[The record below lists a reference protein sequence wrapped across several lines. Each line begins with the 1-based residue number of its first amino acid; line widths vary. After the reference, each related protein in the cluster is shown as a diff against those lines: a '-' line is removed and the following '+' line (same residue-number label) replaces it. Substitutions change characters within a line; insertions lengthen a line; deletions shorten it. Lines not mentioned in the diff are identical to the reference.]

1 MNNLPQKFRDP
12 HKALGM
18 NESESILV
26 ALSGGADST
35 ALLYMM
41 CVCRKKLNFRLCA
54 AHVNHNIRTEQYN
67 NEAAR
72 DEIFCRELC
81 EKLGVELFVLNADIP
96 ALAAEQGESTETVAR
111 RVRYSFFANTMREQN
126 IKILLTAHNADDN
139 LETQIFNLCRGCGAQ
154 GISGIPTT
162 RDFPEGDGVIFR
174 PLLSLT
180 KAEIIS
186 YCTENHLEFV
196 SDSTNFETEYTR
208 NRIRAKII
216 PELVDIFGNPQTTSQ
231 RLSAAISEDIDYI
244 NSEASSAYNSFKGE
258 QIPLKE
264 FNLLH
269 IAIRRRILCMEF
281 ARVSDASLEAVHLNA
296 LIELAEK
303 AVPHASI
310 SLPDGISAKIEQDR
324 IVFERQKPT
333 ATQSYEIKL
342 EYGINII
349 EGTDYAVC
357 ISDDDN
363 QDVLHINGQ
372 IYKLYTS
379 AKLKNIRMSSLFAR
393 SRREGDTVYSGKMT
407 KKLKKLMCDKK
418 IPLSERESLPIITE
432 DDEII
437 YAPLCAVCDRA
448 MAKAD
453 YKIKIDIY
461 KAERTV
467 Q

>member
-12 HKALGM
+12 HKALGIS
-18 NESESILV
+18 ETESILV

-41 CVCRKKLNFRLCA
+41 CVCREKSNFRLCA

-72 DEIFCRELC
+72 DESFCRELC
-81 EKLGVELFVLNADIP
+81 NRLGIELFVLDADIP

-111 RVRYSFFANTMREQN
+111 HIRYSFFAKTMREQN

-154 GISGIPTT
+154 GISGIPPM
-162 RDFPEGDGVIFR
+162 REFPEGDGIIFR

-186 YCTENHLEFV
+186 YCEDNSLEFV

-216 PELVDIFGNPQTTSQ
+216 PELVDIFENPQTASQ
-231 RLSAAISEDIDYI
+231 RLSAAISEDVDFI
-244 NSEASSAYNSFKGE
+244 NSEARSVYDSFDNGH
-258 QIPLKE
+258 IPLKV
-264 FNLLH
+264 FNSLH
-269 IAIRRRILCMEF
+269 IALRRRILCMGF
-281 ARVSDASLEAVHLNA
+281 AEVSAATLEAVHLNS
-296 LIELAEK
+296 LVELTKK
-303 AVPHASI
+303 AVPHSSI
-310 SLPDGISAKIEQDR
+310 SLPDGISAKIEQDC
-324 IVFERQKPT
+324 IIFDKKSSAV
-333 ATQSYEIKL
+333 TQSYEIKL
-342 EYGINII
+342 DYGINKI
-349 EGTDYAVC
+349 EHTDFAVC
-357 ISDDDN
+357 ICDGSC
-363 QDVLHINGQ
+363 QDILNIDGQ

-379 AKLKNIRMSSLFAR
+379 AKVKNIKTSSLYAR
-393 SRREGDTVYSGKMT
+393 SRREGDIIHSGKMT

-418 IPLSERESLPIITE
+418 VPLSERGSLPVITE
-432 DDEII
+432 CDEII
-437 YAPLCAVCDRA
+437 YAPLCAVCDRVN
-448 MAKAD
+448 AKTD
-453 YKIKIDIY
+453 YQVKISIY